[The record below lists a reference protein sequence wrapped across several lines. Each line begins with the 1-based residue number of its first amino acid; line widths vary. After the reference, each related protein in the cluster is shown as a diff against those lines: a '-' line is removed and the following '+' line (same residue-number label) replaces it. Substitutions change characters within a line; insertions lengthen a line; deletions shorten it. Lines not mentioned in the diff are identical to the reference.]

1 MNTFLN
7 KLTDIE
13 LKQLLDSPELI
24 KTELERRNNLERIA
38 DGSCFLAVFLD
49 EGVYG
54 RMYLYKV
61 LSHDEDSDD
70 MMVEYCIMQIDLYHN
85 LCTHMNDAQLRQSLN
100 DATISFKLEGHTFD
114 YVKRAMINIQNVRHD
129 RWLSDCNII
138 MNYLEH
144 INAEKL

>member
-13 LKQLLDSPELI
+13 LKQLLESPELI
-24 KTELERRNNLERIA
+24 KTELERRNNVERIA

-49 EGVYG
+49 EGVYEH
-54 RMYLYKV
+54 MYLYKV
-61 LSHDEDSDD
+61 LSHDEESDVIK
-70 MMVEYCIMQIDLYHN
+70 VEYCLMKIDLYHN
-85 LCTHMNDAQLRQSLN
+85 HCTNMNDAQLRQQLN
-100 DATISFKLEGHTFD
+100 EATISFKLESHTFD

-129 RWLSDCNII
+129 KWMADCFLI

-144 INAEKL
+144 INAERL

>member
-24 KTELERRNNLERIA
+24 KTELERRNNVERIA

-49 EGVYG
+49 EGVYE

-61 LSHDEDSDD
+61 LSHDEESDD
-70 MMVEYCIMQIDLYHN
+70 MLVEYCIMQIDLYHN
-85 LCTHMNDAQLRQSLN
+85 LCTHMNDAQLRQKLK
-100 DATISFKLEGHTFD
+100 DATIAFKLEGHTFD

-129 RWLSDCNII
+129 KWKADCFLI

>member
-13 LKQLLDSPELI
+13 LKQLLESPELI
-24 KTELERRNNLERIA
+24 KTELERRNNVERIA

-49 EGVYG
+49 EGVYEC
-54 RMYLYKV
+54 MYLYKV

-85 LCTHMNDAQLRQSLN
+85 LCTHMDDAQLRQKLN

-129 RWLSDCNII
+129 KWKADCFLI

-144 INAEKL
+144 INAERL